1 MDKTG
6 LQSRLVVHP
15 VLTAK
20 MLQHFAAVLTFVL
33 CPFFSGS
40 KSESDCILCPVG
52 KYSESPGVVDQL
64 KCQKCGAGK
73 YSPTQGIIRA
83 TDCLL
88 CPKGKFS
95 SELGAHEES
104 KCNACVQGKTAP
116 AGSTD
121 KTQCKE
127 PPDEARRQLHV
138 TMALALPMSQKEFTA
153 QEQLKY
159 RTAIA
164 NAGGVPLED
173 VAIENVEPL
182 RPGGST
188 RRLASEGIRVQ
199 TRVRTSGR
207 RAADTVVANLQAETI
222 NAELVKQG
230 LPSATML
237 EEPAV
242 DDPATGSAPPPPD
255 ASRLA
260 PKIGDDSS
268 SLRPMILTLIIVAG
282 CFGFIGIVCMVLR
295 SRKRK
300 QVSHCSARSGEEEQT
315 TAPEMREVEAGPN
328 HVWPHTKPHF

>member
-1 MDKTG
+1 
-6 LQSRLVVHP
+6 
-15 VLTAK
+15 
-20 MLQHFAAVLTFVL
+20 MLQHAVLTCNF
-33 CPFFSGS
+33 CPNISGS
-40 KSESDCILCPVG
+40 KSESECILCPSG
-52 KYSESPGVVDQL
+52 KYSESTGVVDEL

-73 YSPTQGIIRA
+73 YSPTKGNIKA

-95 SELGAHEES
+95 SELGAKELS
-104 KCNACVQGKTAP
+104 VCSTCNPGKVSP

-121 KTQCKE
+121 KTQCE
-127 PPDEARRQLHV
+127 RLPDEARRQLHV
-138 TMALALPMSQKEFTA
+138 TMALALPMSQNDFTA

-173 VAIENVEPL
+173 VAIEKVEPL
-182 RPGGST
+182 RPGSST

-199 TRVRTSGR
+199 TRVRASGQR
-207 RAADTVVANLQAETI
+207 EADTLVANLHAETI

-230 LPSATML
+230 MPSATML

-242 DDPATGSAPPPPD
+242 DETGTGSASPPPD
-255 ASRLA
+255 ASRPA
-260 PKIGDDSS
+260 PEIGDDNS
-268 SLRPMILTLIIVAG
+268 SLQPMTLTLICVAG
-282 CFGFIGIVCMVLR
+282 CFGFIGIMCMVLR

-300 QVSHCSARSGEEEQT
+300 EVSHCSTRSGEEEQRT
-315 TAPEMREVEAGPN
+315 EPEMEEVEAGPK